1 MYMYVKFIYNIV
13 IIYKY
18 LSYNMILVNKI
29 KKKIIVIYLLNVQKV
44 LLQINRQGGQK
55 KKLIIKKNL
64 IWGRIFKN

>member
-18 LSYNMILVNKI
+18 LSYMILVNKI
-29 KKKIIVIYLLNVQKV
+29 KKKIIVIYLLNIQKV

-55 KKLIIKKNL
+55 KN
-64 IWGRIFKN
+64 

>member
-18 LSYNMILVNKI
+18 LSYNMILANKI
-29 KKKIIVIYLLNVQKV
+29 KKKLIVIYLLNIQKV

-55 KKLIIKKNL
+55 KN
-64 IWGRIFKN
+64 

>member
-29 KKKIIVIYLLNVQKV
+29 KKNNSLIYLIFNIQKV

-55 KKLIIKKNL
+55 KN
-64 IWGRIFKN
+64 